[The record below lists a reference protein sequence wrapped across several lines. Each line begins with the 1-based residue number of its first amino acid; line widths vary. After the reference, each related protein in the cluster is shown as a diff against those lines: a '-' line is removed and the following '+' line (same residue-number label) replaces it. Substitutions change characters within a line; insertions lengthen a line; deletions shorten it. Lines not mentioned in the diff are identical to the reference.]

1 MVIPLPQLVQRFDIY
16 LPLRYNDG
24 MMIPEEH
31 YRQVEF
37 ELVERFSGVT
47 MIEQRNPLKGV
58 WKFQNRHYVDEII
71 IVTTLDFHYSSEGHQ
86 SEPFFIDYKEKL
98 KQRFEQLDI
107 LIIAQTVTVI

>member
-1 MVIPLPQLVQRFDIY
+1 MVILLPQLVQRFEIY

-24 MMIPEEH
+24 TMIPEEH

-37 ELVERFSGVT
+37 ELVERFGGVT
-47 MIEQRNPLKGV
+47 MIEQRNPLKGI
-58 WKFQNRHYVDEII
+58 WKFQNRRYVDEII
-71 IVTTLDFHYSSEGHQ
+71 IVTTLDFRYSEGSQ
-86 SEPFFIDYKEKL
+86 SEPFFTDYKEQL

>member
-1 MVIPLPQLVQRFDIY
+1 MVIPLSQLVLRFDIY

-24 MMIPEEH
+24 AMIPEEH

-37 ELVERFSGVT
+37 ELVERFGGVT

-58 WKFQNRHYVDEII
+58 WKFQNRRYVDEII
-71 IVTTLDFHYSSEGHQ
+71 IVTTLDFRYSEGSQ
-86 SEPFFIDYKEKL
+86 SEQFFTDYKEQL
-98 KQRFEQLDI
+98 KRCFEQLDI